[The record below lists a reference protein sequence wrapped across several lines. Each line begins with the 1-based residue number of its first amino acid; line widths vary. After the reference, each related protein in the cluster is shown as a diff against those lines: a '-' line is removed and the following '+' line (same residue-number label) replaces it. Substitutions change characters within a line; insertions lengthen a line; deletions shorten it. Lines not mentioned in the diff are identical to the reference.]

1 MGDNFMRVVY
11 CTSES
16 KPQILKIHKDLKSIS
31 ELMET
36 QLFDTVMYKDM
47 LLIYDPKG
55 ILKYSTYKE
64 LEGLK
69 LRGPFIFTGND
80 ILENDF
86 KSLNINQIRF
96 LQKTLEETQEELDEL
111 EL

>member
-1 MGDNFMRVVY
+1 MGDNFMRILY
-11 CTSES
+11 CSSDSTP
-16 KPQILKIHKDLKSIS
+16 KILKIHKDLASIS
-31 ELMET
+31 ELMKTNFFET
-36 QLFDTVMYKDM
+36 VTYKDM

-80 ILENDF
+80 TLEKDF
-86 KSLNINQIRF
+86 KSLNINQIRY
-96 LQKTLEETQEELDEL
+96 LEEILEEKQEELEEL
-111 EL
+111 EI